1 MSVSPQRRVVV
12 VGGGIAGM
20 ACAKELDATCE
31 VTVVERSTHYHIPMP
46 STRAVVDATYAWQQF
61 VPLKHALKKG
71 KVLDNAA
78 TGMLLTEPTQ
88 PKVLC
93 ADGACL
99 DADAVVIAIG
109 ARYMFPGEDDFS
121 KPVGDRFKAYRAEC
135 AKLDAN
141 KSVLVVGGGPAGCEL
156 AAELKCFGEH
166 DVTLVHSG
174 TSLCSSQRGARPEL
188 GERCAAALKDLGIA
202 VILDDRVA
210 INAKQ
215 RSTRG
220 AVTLKD
226 GTIKTKKGVEIKA
239 TEAFWCGGNEY
250 MGREVFDMLE
260 SSKSGQLV
268 VDGGLRAGQARV
280 WAAGEIAH
288 AAGASEA
295 AAMGRCAAKNVLA
308 ALAGKPPAAAYAPPA
323 DATIHLAFG
332 PKRGLAQ
339 IAATPGC
346 LGNKG
351 GVFDSGPKANHKN
364 ALHSYCAK
372 YWDDVGS
379 QHMPEMRPF

>member
-121 KPVGDRFKAYRAEC
+121 KPVATASR
-135 AKLDAN
+135 
-141 KSVLVVGGGPAGCEL
+141 P
-156 AAELKCFGEH
+156 
-166 DVTLVHSG
+166 T
-174 TSLCSSQRGARPEL
+174 ARNPPS
-188 GERCAAALKDLGIA
+188 
-202 VILDDRVA
+202 
-210 INAKQ
+210 
-215 RSTRG
+215 STR
-220 AVTLKD
+220 TR
-226 GTIKTKKGVEIKA
+226 
-239 TEAFWCGGNEY
+239 AF
-250 MGREVFDMLE
+250 
-260 SSKSGQLV
+260 
-268 VDGGLRAGQARV
+268 
-280 WAAGEIAH
+280 
-288 AAGASEA
+288 
-295 AAMGRCAAKNVLA
+295 
-308 ALAGKPPAAAYAPPA
+308 
-323 DATIHLAFG
+323 
-332 PKRGLAQ
+332 
-339 IAATPGC
+339 
-346 LGNKG
+346 
-351 GVFDSGPKANHKN
+351 
-364 ALHSYCAK
+364 
-372 YWDDVGS
+372 
-379 QHMPEMRPF
+379 